1 MKDFYNEW
9 DWYAAEW
16 IRNLQK
22 AGHLPG
28 GPVDERSITEIT
40 VQDLAGCHNA
50 HFFAGIGGWP
60 RALRLAGWPE
70 SRPVWTG
77 SCPCQP
83 FSTAGKARGVGDE
96 RHLWPAFLR
105 LISEYLPPVI
115 FGEQVESEDGRLW
128 LAGVRVDLEKLGYA
142 VGAADLCAAGVSA
155 PHRRQRLYWVADRPS
170 VGRDEGRGQ
179 APERQSDASGRR
191 QAGRLEHPAGER
203 AGRAA
208 APLQGGNGT
217 QDGVPGAA
225 GAALRLGHA
234 DGEGQSERVGLRGDD
249 AAPAGAAPGEAT
261 QQAGY
266 WDAYDIAICTEA
278 DGPRARRIEPG
289 TFPLVD
295 GVPNR
300 VGKLRA
306 YGNAIN
312 PEVAAVFV
320 RAYLDLHRTAGL

>member
-9 DWYAAEW
+9 DWYAAAW
-16 IRNLQK
+16 LRNLQV
-22 AGHLPG
+22 AGQIPE
-28 GPVDERSITEIT
+28 GPVDERSIKEIA
-40 VQDLAGCHNA
+40 VQDLAGFRRV

-60 RALRLAGWPE
+60 LALRLAGWPE

-105 LISEYLPPVI
+105 LIAERLPPVV
-115 FGEQVESEDGRLW
+115 FGEQVESQDGRLW

-142 VGAADLCAAGVSA
+142 IGSADLCAAGVSA
-155 PHRRQRLYWVADRPS
+155 PNRRQRLYWVADRS
-170 VGRDEGRGQ
+170 GVGRDAGRGQ
-179 APERQSDASGRR
+179 APTRQSDAPGSR
-191 QAGRLEHPAGER
+191 QAGCLEHPAGER
-203 AGRAA
+203 AKRAA
-208 APLQGGNGT
+208 EALQGGNGA
-217 QDGVPGAA
+217 QDGIPGAT
-225 GAALRLGHA
+225 GSTL
-234 DGEGQSERVGLRGDD
+234 RVGNPDGSRRPIRVGFRGDD
-249 AAPAGAAPGEAT
+249 AASAGASAGEAP

-289 TFPLVD
+289 TFPVVD

-312 PEVAAVFV
+312 PWVAAEFV
-320 RAYLDLHRTAGL
+320 RSYLEVDES